1 MKTEKVSIVTP
12 CYNGEKYLE
21 RFLKSILNQS
31 YGNIELIFINDGSTD
46 HTEEIIKKYKEEFDL
61 HNIGLTYL
69 FQENEGQA
77 AALNNGLKYV
87 QGDYLLCMDSDDEI
101 SENFV
106 KCRVHFLQENSAYV
120 YCYGKVEFIKNEI
133 IQIKEKRKEC
143 ENRLS
148 FFEDILFVKN
158 VFFTGYF
165 MRIDALD
172 KVIEKREIY
181 TGRGGQNAQILL
193 PLAWYYGEPGYVK
206 ESVYKYY
213 IHSESH
219 SHSQNTGE
227 KIIAQLSDYE
237 QILLE
242 TIKKIKDKRASEY
255 IMPVRQHYARLR
267 YGNAIDTQ
275 KKILIR
281 KYFKELKRVKR
292 PTVKEWAVY
301 IKNVYIKYYINING
315 ICSM

>member
-1 MKTEKVSIVTP
+1 MESIT
-12 CYNGEKYLE
+12 
-21 RFLKSILNQS
+21 
-31 YGNIELIFINDGSTD
+31 
-46 HTEEIIKKYKEEFDL
+46 
-61 HNIGLTYL
+61 
-69 FQENEGQA
+69 
-77 AALNNGLKYV
+77 ALNNGLKYV

-106 KCRVHFLQENSAYV
+106 KCRVRFLQENSAYV
-120 YCYGKVEFIKNEI
+120 YCYGKVEFIKNES

-213 IHSESH
+213 IHPESH
-219 SHSQNTGE
+219 SHSQDTGE
-227 KIIAQLSDYE
+227 KIIDQLLDYE

-275 KKILIR
+275 NKILIR
-281 KYFKELKRVKR
+281 KYFKELKRIKR
-292 PTVKEWAVY
+292 PTLREFGLY
-301 IKNVYIKYYINING
+301 IKKMVFR
-315 ICSM
+315 

>member
-1 MKTEKVSIVTP
+1 METAKVSIVTP

-31 YGNIELIFINDGSTD
+31 YENIELIFINDGSTD
-46 HTEEIIKKYKEEFDL
+46 HTEEIIKEYKKEFDL

-69 FQENEGQA
+69 LQENAGQA

-106 KCRVHFLQENSAYV
+106 KCRVRFLQENSAYV
-120 YCYGKVEFIKNEI
+120 YCCGKVEFIKNGS

-148 FFEDILFVKN
+148 FFEDILFVKD
-158 VFFTGYF
+158 VFFSGYL
-165 MRIDALD
+165 MKIDALD

-206 ESVYKYY
+206 ESIYKYY

-219 SHSQNTGE
+219 SHSQDTGE
-227 KIIAQLSDYE
+227 KIQDYILTFRVERAANLLKYSDATLSEISDYVCFNS
-237 QILLE
+237 Q
-242 TIKKIKDKRASEY
+242 SHFGS
-255 IMPVRQHYARLR
+255 V
-267 YGNAIDTQ
+267 
-275 KKILIR
+275 
-281 KYFKELKRVKR
+281 FKEYMKMTPGQYREKYKR
-292 PTVKEWAVY
+292 KEFY
-301 IKNVYIKYYINING
+301 
-315 ICSM
+315 S

>member
-1 MKTEKVSIVTP
+1 METAKVSIVTP

-31 YGNIELIFINDGSTD
+31 YENIELIFINDGSTD
-46 HTEEIIKKYKEEFDL
+46 HTEEIIKEYKKEFDL

-69 FQENEGQA
+69 LQENAGQA

-106 KCRVHFLQENSAYV
+106 KCRVRFLQENSAYV
-120 YCYGKVEFIKNEI
+120 YCCGKVEFIKNGS

-148 FFEDILFVKN
+148 FFEDILFVKD
-158 VFFTGYF
+158 VFFSGYL
-165 MRIDALD
+165 MKIDALD

-206 ESVYKYY
+206 ESIYKYY

-219 SHSQNTGE
+219 SHSQDTGE
-227 KIIAQLSDYE
+227 KIITQLSNYE
-237 QILLE
+237 KILIE
-242 TIKKIKDKRASEY
+242 TIKRIRDTKAREY
-255 IMPVRQHYARLR
+255 IEPVRQYYAKLR

-275 KKILIR
+275 NKIRIR
-281 KYFKELKRVKR
+281 RYFVELRRVRR
-292 PTVKEWAVY
+292 PTVKELGLY
-301 IKNVYIKYYINING
+301 IKKMVFR
-315 ICSM
+315 